1 VGISFKTVKTR
12 KTAMNIN
19 REDAKSY
26 VGPGWAPLIDA
37 IYDRLPEDA
46 HVLQVK
52 EKWGG
57 LRFYVDGTKELL
69 DFIDEMEARS
79 LEICEVCG
87 QPGRPRE
94 GGWVRTLCDE
104 HARVAV
110 RENIMRAV
118 SFSSRFKNRDELRA
132 LIEDLREQFD
142 DLSPEEFE
150 SLVKEATQ
158 RTREEKTSSDTV
170 EDD

>member
-1 VGISFKTVKTR
+1 
-12 KTAMNIN
+12 MNIS

-26 VGPGWAPLIDA
+26 VGPGWAALIDA

-57 LRFYVDGTKELL
+57 LRFYVDGTAEWL

-79 LEICEVCG
+79 LETCEVCG
-87 QPGRPRE
+87 QPGKPRE
-94 GGWVRTLCDE
+94 GGWIRTLCDE
-104 HARVAV
+104 HARAAI
-110 RENIMRAV
+110 RDNIVRAV
-118 SFSSRFKNRDELRA
+118 SFSSRFKSNDELRA
-132 LIEDLREQFD
+132 MIQDMREQFD

-150 SLVKEATQ
+150 SLVNEAI
-158 RTREEKTSSDTV
+158 RKTRREKPSADNV
-170 EDD
+170 EGR

>member
-1 VGISFKTVKTR
+1 
-12 KTAMNIN
+12 MNIS
-19 REDAKSY
+19 REYAKSC
-26 VGPGWAPLIDA
+26 VGSGWASLIDA

-57 LRFYVDGTKELL
+57 LRFYVSGTTELL

-79 LEICEVCG
+79 LRICEVCG
-87 QPGRPRE
+87 QPGKTRE

-104 HARVAV
+104 HARAAV

-142 DLSPEEFE
+142 DLSPEEIE
-150 SLVKEATQ
+150 SLVSDAIRKTHG
-158 RTREEKTSSDTV
+158 EKTSSDNV
-170 EDD
+170 EDH